1 MFSCSLFKSKAAGSL
16 LAVLALV
23 LLAGGTPTPAFGS
36 PSRSA
41 KPYEIGVLPFA
52 DKTDS
57 GGQNLPMA
65 LAREVAAQIAKSQG
79 MKARVLPLGND
90 VSPEDV
96 TPMQAVEIGR
106 AQGVDAVLLG
116 TVLEASAKQS
126 SQQSGNFSIGGFS
139 VGGSVHSV
147 KADVTLQGSLYDVTS
162 GQKIDDFQAA
172 GHVSKT
178 GVGADVG
185 TDLGDFSTSNSFE
198 SSPIGKALIAATGN
212 LVKHVAGDKPKMTY
226 ACVAPP
232 GAAAFGSKEKTEI
245 SMEGKIYF
253 LHENTEELPNFST
266 LKSIG
271 SIYTAKWDVPNRDFT
286 EGFPGITNRI
296 EWFAI
301 DWQGQIYIPK
311 TGKYHFHVGDDDGA
325 ILYLDGKTI
334 INNDGDHS
342 WSEATGT
349 AQLSQGSHQF
359 RLSYF
364 QGPPASLG
372 LQLWVTPPGGK
383 EKIFAL
389 QDFNRELAQ
398 NRAALGVSENAREI
412 RVKFG
417 SDVLFDTD
425 KYALKPAAEKSLNEL
440 AQLIRSYPGHPVLI
454 EGHTDSV
461 GNAAHNQ
468 TLSENRAEAVKDWL
482 VTNGHISDA
491 CITIRGYGA
500 TMPVASNATA
510 EGRQKNRRVEVRII
524 KPAPLKAG

>member
-1 MFSCSLFKSKAAGSL
+1 MFSYSLFKPKTAGGL

-23 LLAGGTPTPAFGS
+23 LLTASAPTPAFGS
-36 PSRSA
+36 SSRSE
-41 KPYEIGVLPFA
+41 KPYEIGVLPFV
-52 DKTDS
+52 DTTNS
-57 GGQNLPMA
+57 GGQGFPMA

-79 MKARVLPLGND
+79 MKARVLPLGNG
-90 VSPEDV
+90 VSPADV
-96 TPMQAVEIGR
+96 TPTQAVKIGR
-106 AQGVDAVLLG
+106 TQGVDAVLLG

-126 SQQSGNFSIGGFS
+126 SQQSGDFSIGGFS

-147 KADVTLQGSLYDVTS
+147 KANVTLQGSLYDVTN
-162 GQKIDDFQAA
+162 GQKIDAFQAA
-172 GHVSKT
+172 GNISKT

-212 LVKHVAGDKPKMTY
+212 LVKHVAGDKSKMTY

-232 GAAAFGSKEKTEI
+232 GASTFGSKEKTEI

-253 LHENTEELPNFST
+253 LPEDSEKLPDFSA
-266 LKSIG
+266 LKNIG
-271 SIYTAKWDVPNRDFT
+271 SIYTAKWDIPDRDFT
-286 EGFPGITNRI
+286 EGFPGVTDRF

-301 DWQGQIYIPK
+301 DWQGQIYISK
-311 TGKYHFHVGDDDGA
+311 TGKYHFHIGDDDGA
-325 ILYLDGKTI
+325 ILYLDGKTV
-334 INNDGDHS
+334 INNDDVHS
-342 WSEATGT
+342 WSEATGGI
-349 AQLSQGSHQF
+349 QLSQGNHQF

-364 QGPPASLG
+364 QGPAASLG
-372 LQLWVTPPGGK
+372 LQLWVTPPGGS

-389 QDFNRELAQ
+389 QDFNREMVQ
-398 NRAALGVSENAREI
+398 DRAALGVSEDALEI

-425 KYALKPAAEKSLNEL
+425 KYNLKPSANKGLDEL
-440 AQLIRSYPGHPVLI
+440 ARVIRAYPGHPVLI

-461 GNAAHNQ
+461 GSAAHNR
-468 TLSENRAEAVKDWL
+468 TLSENRAASVKDWL

-491 CITIRGYGA
+491 CITVKGYGA
-500 TMPVASNATA
+500 TMPIASNGTA

-524 KPAPLKAG
+524 KPAPLNTQ